1 MRWMVKMGNFDEGTS
16 EETGEGDR
24 AVVLGRGWLDPGE
37 KNGKG
42 RDFGGTGTAGVPG
55 EGEEDVEV
63 GFLGVSLHCHVSDES
78 FKGWGCGAG
87 WGEK

>member
-37 KNGKG
+37 KMVKG
-42 RDFGGTGTAGVPG
+42 AISAALVRRACQV
-55 EGEEDVEV
+55 
-63 GFLGVSLHCHVSDES
+63 
-78 FKGWGCGAG
+78 K
-87 WGEK
+87 EKRMLRWAS